1 MFKTIEWTNDGV
13 RMIDQTRLP
22 GEEIYRTYTD
32 YREVA
37 EAIRSM
43 VIRGAPAIGVAAAM
57 GVAIGIKN
65 SGAKN
70 PTELRADFEVIADTL
85 AKTRP
90 TAVNLFW
97 AIKRMRAVFDNSLSC
112 HHTDAQVL
120 TMVRVGLEEEAKRIL
135 AEDIDRKSTR
145 LNSSNANISYAVFCL
160 KKTKKTTDTQNQT
173 PTTPPPPI
181 STARSCRT

>member
-22 GEEIYRTYTD
+22 GEEIYNTYTN

-57 GVAIGIKN
+57 GVAIGVKK

-70 PTELRADFEVIADTL
+70 ASGV
-85 AKTRP
+85 
-90 TAVNLFW
+90 
-97 AIKRMRAVFDNSLSC
+97 
-112 HHTDAQVL
+112 
-120 TMVRVGLEEEAKRIL
+120 
-135 AEDIDRKSTR
+135 
-145 LNSSNANISYAVFCL
+145 
-160 KKTKKTTDTQNQT
+160 
-173 PTTPPPPI
+173 
-181 STARSCRT
+181 AR

>member
-1 MFKTIEWTNDGV
+1 MFKTIEWTEQGV

-57 GVAIGIKN
+57 GIAVGVKN

-70 PTELRADFEVIADTL
+70 ALRVAGGIRSHRRDPCQDPAH
-85 AKTRP
+85 R
-90 TAVNLFW
+90 
-97 AIKRMRAVFDNSLSC
+97 RQS
-112 HHTDAQVL
+112 VL
-120 TMVRVGLEEEAKRIL
+120 GHQPHAR
-135 AEDIDRKSTR
+135 R
-145 LNSSNANISYAVFCL
+145 L
-160 KKTKKTTDTQNQT
+160 
-173 PTTPPPPI
+173 
-181 STARSCRT
+181 